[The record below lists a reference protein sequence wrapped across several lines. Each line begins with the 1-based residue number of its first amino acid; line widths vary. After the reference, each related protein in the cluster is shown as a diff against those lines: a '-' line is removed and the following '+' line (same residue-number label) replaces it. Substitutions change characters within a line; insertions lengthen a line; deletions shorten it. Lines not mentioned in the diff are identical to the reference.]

1 LEFAD
6 PVRVVQMS
14 TARAT
19 RERTHPRAHDEGEDD
34 PYPRASIGAVH
45 AAAIPASLSCI
56 PAKRALFAV
65 DSYFRDAWEDA
76 RDCIGPDLDDF
87 LWAHGLLLVKPDAV
101 AGRRLDATLRW
112 LAEREVAIVAAERCR
127 LTRRTIRALW
137 QYQWNLA
144 TRDRRDLADLLMPSV
159 ESLLLLLRPGAGQGR
174 DDVPFTLTL
183 NQMKG
188 PADPEARAPG
198 QLRHALGKENY
209 LLNFVHTTDEPA
221 DTVRE
226 IGVLFEP
233 AVRRRIYEA
242 ARDGRDAAE
251 DARRHVD
258 ELHRQVAPQ
267 DLSLAGA
274 LERLAG
280 RAGALPPSREHDE
293 LLAAVERVRSGGE
306 RDWRGLRALADHA
319 DVPLERWDQ
328 IALGTHLMNAKE
340 EGREPVLGGVA
351 AADWLAARPLE
362 DRESS

>member
-1 LEFAD
+1 
-6 PVRVVQMS
+6 MS
-14 TARAT
+14 TAPVI
-19 RERTHPRAHDEGEDD
+19 RERTDLRSHGEDD
-34 PYPRASIGAVH
+34 QSPRASIGAVH
-45 AAAIPASLSCI
+45 AAAIPASLSCL

-76 RDCIGPDLDDF
+76 CDRIGPGLDDF
-87 LWAHGLLLVKPDAV
+87 LRVHGLLLVKPDAV

-112 LAEREVAIVAAERCR
+112 LAERDVAIVAAERCR

-159 ESLLLLLRPGAGQGR
+159 ESLVLLLRPRAGQPRG
-174 DDVPFTLTL
+174 DVPFTLIL
-183 NQMKG
+183 NEMKG
-188 PADPEARAPG
+188 PADPEARAPRH
-198 QLRHALGKENY
+198 LRHSLGNENY

-221 DTVRE
+221 DMVRE

-233 AVRRRIYEA
+233 AARRRIYEA

-251 DARRHVD
+251 DARRQVD

-274 LERLAG
+274 LERLVA
-280 RAGALPPSREHDE
+280 RARARPPSRERDE
-293 LLAAVERVRSGGE
+293 LLATVERARSGAE
-306 RDWRGLRALADHA
+306 RDWRGLRALADRAH
-319 DVPLERWDQ
+319 VPLERWDQ

-340 EGREPVLGGVA
+340 EGREPVLAGVV
-351 AADWLAARPLE
+351 AADWLAA
-362 DRESS
+362 DRQYS

>member
-1 LEFAD
+1 
-6 PVRVVQMS
+6 M
-14 TARAT
+14 
-19 RERTHPRAHDEGEDD
+19 
-34 PYPRASIGAVH
+34 
-45 AAAIPASLSCI
+45 
-56 PAKRALFAV
+56 
-65 DSYFRDAWEDA
+65 
-76 RDCIGPDLDDF
+76 
-87 LWAHGLLLVKPDAV
+87 LVKPDAV

-112 LAEREVAIVAAERCR
+112 LAEHEVAIVAAERCR

-159 ESLLLLLRPGAGQGR
+159 ESLLLVLRPRAGQGR

-183 NQMKG
+183 NRMKG

-198 QLRHALGKENY
+198 QLRHSLGNENY

-221 DTVRE
+221 DMVRE

-233 AVRRRIYEA
+233 AVRRRVYEA
-242 ARDGRDAAE
+242 ARDGRDAAQ
-251 DARRHVD
+251 DARREVD

-274 LERLAG
+274 LERVAG
-280 RAGALPPSREHDE
+280 RARALQPSRERDE
-293 LLAAVERVRSGGE
+293 LLAAVERVRSGDE
-306 RDWRGLRALADHA
+306 RDWRGLRALADRA

-340 EGREPVLGGVA
+340 EGREPVLAGVT
-351 AADWLAARPLE
+351 AADWLAAH
-362 DRESS
+362 RE